1 MLGDTRDA
9 MSAAAAKAAATTQKK
24 QRRNI
29 RFRKVRFWSLASTH
43 ELEGRRK
50 SVLASDAHER
60 GSGALSSRSCGNDGS
75 HATSASEN
83 ELMSSLIRRLTE
95 AVSRSPSV
103 TGAQLTVLRC
113 DRNANSKC

>member
-1 MLGDTRDA
+1 MEKRLNAALANALDDDIMSQLKGDNDA
-9 MSAAAAKAAATTQKK
+9 SEVFSVLMPKEVPPNVPKA
-24 QRRNI
+24 
-29 RFRKVRFWSLASTH
+29 
-43 ELEGRRK
+43 GRRK

-95 AVSRSPSV
+95 AVSRSPSA
-103 TGAQLTVLRC
+103 TWSTTHCASRC
-113 DRNANSKC
+113 DRNAS